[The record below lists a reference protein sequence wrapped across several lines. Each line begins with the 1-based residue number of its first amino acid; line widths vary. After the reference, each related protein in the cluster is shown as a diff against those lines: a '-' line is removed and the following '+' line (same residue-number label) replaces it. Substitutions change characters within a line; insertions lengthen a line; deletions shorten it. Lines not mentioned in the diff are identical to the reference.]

1 MEWKWLAMIQLINVG
16 KRFKDGSEWFE
27 ALTDINLT
35 IESGEFVSI
44 MGPSGSG
51 KSTLMNILGCL
62 DRASAGTYLL
72 NGINTSEADDVRLAA
87 IRNQYIGFV
96 FQQFHLL
103 PRLTA
108 LQNVELPLIYAGV
121 KKKIRLEKAT
131 QALESVGLGDR
142 LHHLPN
148 QLSGGQKQRVSIARA
163 IVNDPHLILADEPT
177 GALDTASGEQVM
189 RIFQRLNEQGKTIIL
204 VTHDPEI
211 AAHTRRHLL
220 IRDGRL
226 LEDRRE
232 AS

>member
-1 MEWKWLAMIQLINVG
+1 MIQLINVG

>member
-1 MEWKWLAMIQLINVG
+1 MIQLINVS
-16 KRFKDGSEWFE
+16 KRFKDGSAWFE

-35 IESGEFVSI
+35 IENGEFVSI

-121 KKKIRLEKAT
+121 KKKMRLEKAR

-232 AS
+232 VC

>member
-1 MEWKWLAMIQLINVG
+1 MIQLINVG

-35 IESGEFVSI
+35 IENGEFVSI

-121 KKKIRLEKAT
+121 KKKMRLEKAR

-177 GALDTASGEQVM
+177 GALDTVSGEQVM

-211 AAHTRRHLL
+211 AAYTRRHLL

-232 AS
+232 VC